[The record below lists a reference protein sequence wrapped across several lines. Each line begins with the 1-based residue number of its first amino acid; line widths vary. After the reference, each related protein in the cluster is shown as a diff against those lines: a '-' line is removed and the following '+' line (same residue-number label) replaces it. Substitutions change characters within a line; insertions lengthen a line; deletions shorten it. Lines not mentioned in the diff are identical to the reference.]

1 MPPAAVISAVL
12 PVPATGDLRA
22 APPAVT
28 AGADANAAEPAVAGG
43 FGRALG
49 EAMKDRDQTPG
60 PSRKSAAAR
69 DQDSAPSVLPV
80 AAAVQDPALAGG
92 TQPALSAVIALP
104 AQAPTGN
111 SLPLGDQAL
120 PRAVPAVPAGP
131 DISRGQS
138 RVSESLLPVA
148 SGAQDLAVART
159 DATPGAPRAAAAP
172 DTAETTPAVAMPVAG
187 SVVVAP
193 PESSVASRSGA
204 DDALAARAATLRHQ
218 TRAPAPQGGQQGAPD
233 VLQGNVQPSDNA
245 AAPWLRML
253 AQAREL
259 AAEPGSES
267 PDMDGADPLSVA
279 AGERAVT
286 AGPALQA
293 PGIAGARSDG
303 GAGPGIFAAS
313 MAVGQA
319 GPEWAGELEARV
331 QWLAGRNL
339 RSAAIQLDPPELGPL
354 QVQVQ
359 AHRDGTSVHFT
370 THSAAVRDL
379 VEQSLPRL
387 REMLESSGMN
397 LVDVN
402 VAQQQGG
409 RGEREASP
417 ASSPVG
423 AGMQGEAQA
432 TDAATVVVMSPRG
445 LVDAY
450 A

>member
-28 AGADANAAEPAVAGG
+28 AGADANAAAPPVEGG

-49 EAMKDRDQTPG
+49 EAMNERDQTSG
-60 PSRKSAAAR
+60 PSRKRAAAR
-69 DQDSAPSVLPV
+69 DQDSAPSVAPV
-80 AAAVQDPALAGG
+80 AVAVQDPALAAG
-92 TQPALSAVIALP
+92 TRPALPAVIAPP

-111 SLPLGDQAL
+111 SLPLADQAL
-120 PRAVPAVPAGP
+120 PRAVPAVPAGA
-131 DISRGQS
+131 DMSHGQS
-138 RVSESLLPVA
+138 RASELLLPVA
-148 SGAQDLAVART
+148 SGAQDRAVART
-159 DATPGAPRAAAAP
+159 DATTGAASAAATPDAAAA
-172 DTAETTPAVAMPVAG
+172 TPTVAMPVAG
-187 SVVVAP
+187 SVAVVP
-193 PESSVASRSGA
+193 PESAVAGSTGA
-204 DDALAARAATLRHQ
+204 DDALAASAATPRHQ
-218 TRAPAPQGGQQGAPD
+218 TPAPAPQGGQQGAPEG
-233 VLQGNVQPSDNA
+233 LQGNAQPSDNA

-259 AAEPGSES
+259 AAEPGPES
-267 PDMDGADPLSVA
+267 PDMDGAGPLSVA

-286 AGPALQA
+286 AGPAMQA

-303 GAGPGIFAAS
+303 GAGPGIFAAPL
-313 MAVGQA
+313 AVGQA

-359 AHRDGTSVHFT
+359 AHRDGASVHFT

-417 ASSPVG
+417 ASTVG
-423 AGMQGEAQA
+423 AAMRGEAQA
-432 TDAATVVVMSPRG
+432 MDAATVVVMSPRG